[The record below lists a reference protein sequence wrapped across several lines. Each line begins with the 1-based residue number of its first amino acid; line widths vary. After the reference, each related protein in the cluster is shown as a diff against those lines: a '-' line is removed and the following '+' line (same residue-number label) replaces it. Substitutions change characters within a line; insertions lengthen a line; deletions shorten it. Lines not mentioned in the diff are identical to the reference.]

1 MNEAWEKP
9 ASNCGAE
16 MDRIGKC
23 RYAVALFCWLC
34 FLTACAADPHW
45 YQQGKSDEEMRRDH
59 ADCRKVLTEK
69 YGTDLESPHFTA
81 DLDQCMESRGYHK
94 KES

>member
-1 MNEAWEKP
+1 MDAIDRAEKRR
-9 ASNCGAE
+9 S
-16 MDRIGKC
+16 
-23 RYAVALFCWLC
+23 ALAIFCWLC
-34 FLTACAADPHW
+34 FLPACAAAPHW

-59 ADCRKVLTEK
+59 TECRKVVTEK